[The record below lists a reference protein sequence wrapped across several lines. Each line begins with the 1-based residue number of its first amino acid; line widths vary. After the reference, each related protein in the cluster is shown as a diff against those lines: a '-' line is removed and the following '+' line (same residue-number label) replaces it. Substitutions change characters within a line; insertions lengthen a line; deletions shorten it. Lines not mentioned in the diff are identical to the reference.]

1 LVALIG
7 HASGISAARALDSL
21 LVDDFEILE
30 RAPTVDEFRRLAGS
44 AGGGEIGD
52 EGLAAGLA
60 SALYSCVVVHDGDV
74 VACGRVI
81 GDGGMYFYVQDV
93 IVLPEYHG
101 RGLGVKVMDA
111 VVGYLERAA
120 RPGAFI
126 GLMDAANAEGFYERY
141 GFRRRPDDR
150 PGMFRVW

>member
-1 LVALIG
+1 MREVARIG
-7 HASGISAARALDSL
+7 AARRLDSG
-21 LVDDFEILE
+21 LVDAFEILD
-30 RAPTVDEFRRLAGS
+30 RAPTVDEFRRLRGS
-44 AGGGEIGD
+44 ADVGEMSE

-93 IVLPEYHG
+93 IVLPEYNG

-111 VVGYLERAA
+111 LVGYLERVA
-120 RPGAFI
+120 RPGAFV
-126 GLMDAANAEGFYERY
+126 GLMDPEKSEGFYERY
-141 GFRRRPDDR
+141 GFQRRPDES

>member
-1 LVALIG
+1 MDAYEV
-7 HASGISAARALDSL
+7 
-21 LVDDFEILE
+21 VE
-30 RAPTVDEFRRLAGS
+30 RAPTVDEFRRLRAP
-44 AGGGEIGD
+44 AGGGEMSD

-101 RGLGVKVMDA
+101 RGLGVKVMDSVLA
-111 VVGYLERAA
+111 YLQRVA
-120 RPGAFI
+120 RPGAFV
-126 GLMDAANAEGFYERY
+126 GLMDADNAEGFYERY
-141 GFRRRPDDR
+141 GFQRRQDR

>member
-1 LVALIG
+1 MC
-7 HASGISAARALDSL
+7 RLDSL
-21 LVDDFEILE
+21 LVDAYEIVE
-30 RAPTVDEFRRLAGS
+30 RAPTVDEFRRLRGP
-44 AGGGEIGD
+44 AGGDEVSD

-60 SALYSCVVVHDGDV
+60 SALYSCVVLHNGEV

-93 IVLPEYHG
+93 IVVPEYRG

-111 VVGYLERAA
+111 VVAYLQRVA
-120 RPGAFI
+120 RPGAFV
-126 GLMDAANAEGFYERY
+126 GLMDADNAEGFYERY
-141 GFRRRPDDR
+141 GFQRRQDE

>member
-1 LVALIG
+1 M
-7 HASGISAARALDSL
+7 
-21 LVDDFEILE
+21 
-30 RAPTVDEFRRLAGS
+30 DEFRRLRGPD
-44 AGGGEIGD
+44 GGGEMSD

-60 SALYSCVVVHDGDV
+60 SALYSCVVLHDGDV

-111 VVGYLERAA
+111 VVAYLQRVA
-120 RPGAFI
+120 RPGAFV
-126 GLMDAANAEGFYERY
+126 GLMDADNAEGFYERY
-141 GFRRRPDDR
+141 GFQRRPDDGT
-150 PGMFRVW
+150 GMFRVW